1 MTAPLPALVALR
13 DAVQALTAV
22 AQDGFPY
29 KHPLLQALF
38 DTRMSDAESDALLR
52 SLKGDLNASER
63 LRMALLPGW
72 HPRTAKLPNEDD
84 GWEAELWDPETCL
97 LICATGPVE
106 SIARTLAVL
115 NALIGKE
122 RE

>member
-13 DAVQALTAV
+13 DAVGAWNGIASIPPKIISLACEYFHDN
-22 AQDGFPY
+22 AHLSAFI
-29 KHPLLQALF
+29 
-38 DTRMSDAESDALLR
+38 DALLG
-52 SLKGDLNASER
+52 KIDASER
-63 LRMALLPGW
+63 LRKALLPDW